1 MNSSAYFAPH
11 DLEVPE
17 YLYESFE
24 AASPTGTLPYSP
36 SSGSWDEEEGEVSP
50 ASETIKPFN
59 LSVIASLAE
68 KQAFDMGEEFSDE
81 FTAQHRFIRRLDSE
95 KVAKEWA
102 RLALDTL
109 SNSAMPASDRA
120 VYLTTF
126 FLYLA
131 GSGRCLLEHAPFAEV
146 TRLQVTSLIYLDE
159 QFVTRNVLLKMTYEQ
174 VRDLFGA
181 AVRLFN
187 TIWTINHPA

>member
-1 MNSSAYFAPH
+1 MNSSAVFAAYEMEAP
-11 DLEVPE
+11 D
-17 YLYESFE
+17 YLYEAFE

-36 SSGSWDEEEGEVSP
+36 SSGSWDEEDEIAA

-59 LSVIASLAE
+59 LSIIASLAE
-68 KQAFDMGEEFSDE
+68 KQAFDVGMEFSEE
-81 FTAQHRFIRRLDSE
+81 FTAQHRFIHRLDSE
-95 KVAKEWA
+95 KVAKDWA

-131 GSGRCLLEHAPFAEV
+131 GSGRCLLEHANFAEV

-187 TIWTINHPA
+187 TIWAINHPA